1 VVRYREGLTQ
11 TWEVD
16 IGRLA
21 KEDLATEDLI
31 YMRLQEVAKNYT
43 T

>member
-1 VVRYREGLTQ
+1 VARYREGLIQ

-21 KEDLATEDLI
+21 KEDPTAEDLI
-31 YMRLQEVAKNYT
+31 YMKLQEIARNYT